1 MKRSLILLLIG
12 CFTLS
17 ACSSG
22 RLSHDEARKRI
33 ASIGQS
39 NLIPDAVE
47 IRRIVS
53 QSDTS
58 AIAES
63 TVTLAFQFKRPN
75 SNAQWHIEA
84 VRLGDRD
91 WISLDELLTAIN
103 EGRRRVTS
111 QSMQQLA
118 AGIEKY
124 KSATG
129 MFPAAKDMVAL
140 TDMLYPQYMSV
151 LIREDGW
158 GHPFI
163 YEVAGNSF
171 QLISLGQDARRGTSD
186 DIVVGGASQAP

>member
-1 MKRSLILLLIG
+1 MKRSLILLVIG

-22 RLSHDEARKRI
+22 RLSHDEARKKI

-75 SNAQWHIEA
+75 SNAPWHIDA

-91 WISLDELLTAIN
+91 WISMDELLAAIN

-111 QSMQQLA
+111 QAMQQLA

-129 MFPAAKDMVAL
+129 MFPAAKDIVAL
-140 TDMLYPQYMSV
+140 TDMLHPQYLDV

-163 YEVAGNSF
+163 YEATANSY
-171 QLISLGQDARRGTSD
+171 QLISLGQDGRRGTPD
-186 DIVVGGASQAP
+186 DIVVGGGPVAP